1 MSREAGRTTG
11 GASGGPG
18 DHADRAAETGAPSG
32 WESTPP
38 EALASRIARLPE
50 TAGVYLFRSAKGKTL
65 YVGKAV
71 SLRARVLS
79 HFRAPPGDG
88 RHEALLAQV
97 AEVEVVATD
106 SPREAL
112 LLENNLIKT
121 RRPRYNIL
129 LRDDKNPPLVRL
141 TMNETYPRVHIV
153 RRAGADGAA
162 YAGPYFPASL
172 ARRSMSLVHR
182 LFGIRNCREQLNG
195 RRPRPCLQYQIRRC
209 IAPCVDTVCSLDEYR
224 AAAESAKLF
233 LSGRTG
239 ELTASLTRRMKAEA
253 EAERFEEAA
262 RLRDSLR
269 LLAEL
274 GDRQKMAGADDAA
287 RDVFGFYREGDR
299 AELQVFLVRGGKV
312 VDRDTFALKDLPPT
326 DDAGLVEAA
335 LKQFY
340 ELGRRPPPRIESP
353 LDFEERQLV
362 AEWLSEV
369 RGSRVEI
376 VVPVKGRRRR
386 MVDLVCRNA
395 RLAFDL
401 DFREAGRKAAAR
413 VEALQQAL
421 HLPAPPQRIEAFD
434 ISNFS
439 GRQVVASM
447 VVMERGEPLPSAYR
461 KFRIRTTTGK
471 PDDYAAMREVVL
483 RRYRRVLTE
492 GQELPDLILLDG
504 GRGQLSSAAA
514 ALHDL
519 GLSHLPHAA
528 LAKRE
533 EEIWLPGAPE
543 PLRLPRTSPALQ
555 LLERARDEAHR
566 FAVTFHRQS
575 RKAATLRSALDA
587 VPGIGPRRRERLL
600 RKFGSLR
607 RVTEAAESE
616 LAAVVGASLA
626 ASLHARLH
634 PDPPPASS
642 PPPMPSTAAAS
653 STAAAPSNAAAPSP
667 VAAPSIPVAPS
678 TAAPSAEAGD
688 AGRSGGAPPSAGEPA
703 P

>member
-1 MSREAGRTTG
+1 MSREVGRTTG

-18 DHADRAAETGAPSG
+18 DRAAEPGAPSG

-353 LDFEERQLV
+353 LDFGERQLV

-376 VVPVKGRRRR
+376 VVPLKGRRRR

-421 HLPAPPQRIEAFD
+421 HLSAPPQRIEAFD
-434 ISNFS
+434 ISNFQ

-447 VVMERGEPLPSAYR
+447 VVVERGEPLPSAYR

-600 RKFGSLR
+600 RRFGSLR
-607 RVTEAAESE
+607 RVTEASESE
-616 LAAVVGASLA
+616 LAAVVGPSLA

-642 PPPMPSTAAAS
+642 PPPGP
-653 STAAAPSNAAAPSP
+653 STAAAPSTADAPSNAAASSP

-678 TAAPSAEAGD
+678 TAAAPSAEAGD
-688 AGRSGGAPPSAGEPA
+688 AGRPGGAPPSAGEPA

>member
-1 MSREAGRTTG
+1 MSREVGRTTG

-18 DHADRAAETGAPSG
+18 DRAAEPGAPSG

-353 LDFEERQLV
+353 LDFGERQLV

-376 VVPVKGRRRR
+376 VVPLKGRRRR

-421 HLPAPPQRIEAFD
+421 HLSAAPQRIEAFD
-434 ISNFS
+434 ISNFQ

-461 KFRIRTTTGK
+461 KFRIRTATGK

-600 RKFGSLR
+600 RRFGSLR
-607 RVTEAAESE
+607 RVTEASESE
-616 LAAVVGASLA
+616 LAAVVGPSLA

-642 PPPMPSTAAAS
+642 PPPGP
-653 STAAAPSNAAAPSP
+653 STAAAPSTADAPSNAAASSP

-678 TAAPSAEAGD
+678 TAAAPSAEAGD
-688 AGRSGGAPPSAGEPA
+688 AGRPGGAPPSAGEPA

>member
-1 MSREAGRTTG
+1 MSREVGRTAGDAG
-11 GASGGPG
+11 GG
-18 DHADRAAETGAPSG
+18 DPVAAEDRPADTEAGSPEAGPPSG
-32 WESTPP
+32 RETTPP
-38 EALASRIARLPE
+38 ESLAKRIARLPE
-50 TAGVYLFRSAKGKTL
+50 SAGVYLFRSAKGKTL

-88 RHEALLAQV
+88 RHEALRAQV

-172 ARRSMSLVHR
+172 ARRSTGLVHR

-209 IAPCVDTVCSLDEYR
+209 IAPCVESVCSLDEYR

-239 ELTASLTRRMKAEA
+239 ELTASLTRRMKTEA

-274 GDRQKMAGADDAA
+274 GDRQQMAGADDAA

-353 LDFEERQLV
+353 LDFGERQLV
-362 AEWLSEV
+362 AEWLGEV

-413 VEALQQAL
+413 VEALRKAL

-434 ISNFS
+434 ISNFQ

-447 VVMERGEPLPSAYR
+447 VVVERGEPLPSAYR
-461 KFRIRTTTGK
+461 KFRIRTASGK

-492 GQELPDLILLDG
+492 GQELPDLILVDG

-519 GLSHLPHAA
+519 GLTHLPHAA

-566 FAVTFHRQS
+566 FAVSFHRQS

-587 VPGIGPRRRERLL
+587 VPGIGPRRREALL
-600 RKFGSLR
+600 RRFGSLR
-607 RVTEAAESE
+607 RVTEASEPE

-626 ASLHARLH
+626 ARLHARLH
-634 PDPPPASS
+634 PDPSAASPTS
-642 PPPMPSTAAAS
+642 AGPPPRVA
-653 STAAAPSNAAAPSP
+653 SP
-667 VAAPSIPVAPS
+667 VAAPVAAPPAAAVDPAIAPS
-678 TAAPSAEAGD
+678 
-688 AGRSGGAPPSAGEPA
+688 SAGEPA

>member
-1 MSREAGRTTG
+1 MSREVGLTTG

-18 DHADRAAETGAPSG
+18 DRADGAAEAGAPSG
-32 WESTPP
+32 WESNPP
-38 EALASRIARLPE
+38 ETLASRIAHLPE

-88 RHEALLAQV
+88 RHEALLSQI

-209 IAPCVDTVCSLDEYR
+209 IAPCVDRVCSLEEYR

-239 ELTASLTRRMKAEA
+239 ELTASLTRRMKEEA

-353 LDFEERQLV
+353 LDFGERQLV
-362 AEWLSEV
+362 ADWLSEV

-421 HLPAPPQRIEAFD
+421 RLPAPPQRIEAFD

-461 KFRIRTTTGK
+461 KFRIRTATGK

-543 PLRLPRTSPALQ
+543 PLRLPRTSAALQ

-587 VPGIGPRRRERLL
+587 VPGVGPRRRERLL

-607 RVTEAAESE
+607 RVTEASESE
-616 LAAVVGASLA
+616 LAAVVGRSLA
-626 ASLHARLH
+626 ARLHGRLH
-634 PDPPPASS
+634 PETPPASATPAAV
-642 PPPMPSTAAAS
+642 PPDEGE
-653 STAAAPSNAAAPSP
+653 
-667 VAAPSIPVAPS
+667 
-678 TAAPSAEAGD
+678 EAG
-688 AGRSGGAPPSAGEPA
+688 AGAADLPGGAPSSAREPA